1 MIEMQA
7 KQIGREATVC
17 PSHLMSWRHAAAAS
31 VARALRTTGCKAILK
46 EHSHG

>member
-1 MIEMQA
+1 MMHKKIEQTMVALQLST
-7 KQIGREATVC
+7 R
-17 PSHLMSWRHAAAAS
+17 MSWHYAAAAS